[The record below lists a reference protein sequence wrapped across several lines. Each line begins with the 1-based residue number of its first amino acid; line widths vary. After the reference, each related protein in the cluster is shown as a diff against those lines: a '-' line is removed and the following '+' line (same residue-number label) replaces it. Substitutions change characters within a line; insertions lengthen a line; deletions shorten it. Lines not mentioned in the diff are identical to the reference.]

1 MISMICNIKM
11 SFVSCC
17 IRICLYW
24 DLEMIEI
31 MVYRDEFPLQWE
43 EFVAAPIKH
52 LVRLFP
58 ILARCDTAGCKCE
71 AWHNTENLP
80 IRDPI
85 LDVWRRQYLKS
96 GFKTAPPLKADFF
109 RYASVCHLP

>member
-1 MISMICNIKM
+1 MCLANNEPLLAEAVIVQLGQGFVEKLVAANTISVDQLDVVTVK
-11 SFVSCC
+11 
-17 IRICLYW
+17 
-24 DLEMIEI
+24 I

-85 LDVWRRQYLKS
+85 LDVWR
-96 GFKTAPPLKADFF
+96 
-109 RYASVCHLP
+109 